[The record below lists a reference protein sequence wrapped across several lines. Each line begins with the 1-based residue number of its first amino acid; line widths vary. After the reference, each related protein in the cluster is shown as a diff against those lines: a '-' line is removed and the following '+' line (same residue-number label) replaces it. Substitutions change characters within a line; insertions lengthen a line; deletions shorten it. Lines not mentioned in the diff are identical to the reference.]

1 MLHNLSIKQYTLNFL
16 LLDFHVQKVIQQL
29 HLPQHKEPST
39 HFVKEQ
45 HNSSYTSIVFLIFMI
60 ILQDLIGVF

>member
-45 HNSSYTSIVFLIFMI
+45 HNSSCTSNQL
-60 ILQDLIGVF
+60 